1 MRRRRKCAPSPEIG
15 FPSILVRPAA
25 AQRRPLFMRIKKI
38 GGIARRG
45 QKLKGRER
53 KRRGDHMVGGRLV
66 DVVKDEIRFYDA
78 YFWQFY
84 RSTL

>member
-1 MRRRRKCAPSPEIG
+1 
-15 FPSILVRPAA
+15 
-25 AQRRPLFMRIKKI
+25 MRIKKI

-45 QKLKGRER
+45 QKRKGRER